1 MGRQNGVTP
10 LGSAAKY
17 GEVEVLKRL
26 IAARCDVNTR
36 TIEVR
41 NRAACNG
48 FHESRTSPFCFL
60 FSVVLQTCLFTK
72 SDSCAGPDH
81 PFLCRSPRILS
92 DFRGSPEGWCKAM
105 KKQRHDGGRET

>member
-48 FHESRTSPFCFL
+48 FHESRTR
-60 FSVVLQTCLFTK
+60 
-72 SDSCAGPDH
+72 PDH